1 MELASRNCYHWFRN
15 IIASG
20 ANTLSV
26 EPPGPLHDPNE
37 IHQNRAAVEPSFWII
52 LNGMLRG
59 AWRKHTVSASWK
71 RGFLAGFWIEV
82 FFQLHPPCWLV
93 ATNLGCDFRSNE
105 SQWIETAVLIHP
117 MQHWS
122 STTHAEFGHKHNI
135 LVSWPLP
142 FDFKLIGYPKLKCKG
157 CYWRAVHLLPQVC
170 SFQSVTPGLKRW
182 KMRNTSATSD
192 VIWHQA
198 FCWEI
203 PATLPKRHQLFLF
216 WICEG
221 WHINSESVRN
231 IWDQYVKGSLVM

>member
-1 MELASRNCYHWFRN
+1 
-15 IIASG
+15 
-20 ANTLSV
+20 
-26 EPPGPLHDPNE
+26 
-37 IHQNRAAVEPSFWII
+37 
-52 LNGMLRG
+52 ML
-59 AWRKHTVSASWK
+59 
-71 RGFLAGFWIEV
+71 
-82 FFQLHPPCWLV
+82 FQLHPPC
-93 ATNLGCDFRSNE
+93 FRSNE

-203 PATLPKRHQLFLF
+203 PATLPKRHQLFCFGSVKVGTSILSLSG
-216 WICEG
+216 I
-221 WHINSESVRN
+221 SETNMSKAHLSCDYMQRFCQQLTQPFFVHRAA
-231 IWDQYVKGSLVM
+231 G